1 MCDLAE
7 NNLIYIIIGGFPN
20 IFYLCELMVP
30 SISCDAV
37 TLDENFKPRY
47 CERSHFI
54 EKNVLLCYAYI
65 ISISVVAM
73 QTFKL
78 PIERQK
84 RMMFYLY

>member
-1 MCDLAE
+1 MDYV
-7 NNLIYIIIGGFPN
+7 LIFMMSRYSVGFPN

-54 EKNVLLCYAYI
+54 EKNVNKDKRLYLQETD
-65 ISISVVAM
+65 SSM
-73 QTFKL
+73 
-78 PIERQK
+78 IETGP
-84 RMMFYLY
+84 